1 MEISPEKLENIK
13 LSGMIYLRR
22 IVRNIQNKEISFEN
36 KNNY

>member
-22 IVRNIQNKEISFEN
+22 IVRHLKE
-36 KNNY
+36 YA